1 MSLNR
6 VKRLIPLPAHSPFQA
21 DFPTTVGLLAAE
33 EGGGLELEGEKEKK
47 GKIFHID
54 TNALHVP
61 RDGAEVMSPL
71 KNGMS
76 KGPHP
81 LPFDTDLES
90 IPQTRTQYPTPMVS
104 SLQLPK
110 SQGSP
115 HCFPQLPG
123 SHPRG
128 PTRYL
133 KKGDFCW
140 IWSCFSSPGLGLSPS
155 FPSCFWNPVCPPS
168 SLPAGLLAPV
178 EDWECFRAILDHT
191 YSKHVKSEPNLHP
204 VLMSEAPV
212 SVSSNPWFSPG
223 AHHSILFSSHCH
235 QLLHLN
241 FQTFL
246 PTTSSITSLPPWFS
260 LHPSFSYSIHLPS
273 LSQLYAM
280 PFFPPKVLF

>member
-1 MSLNR
+1 M
-6 VKRLIPLPAHSPFQA
+6 
-21 DFPTTVGLLAAE
+21 
-33 EGGGLELEGEKEKK
+33 EGEKEKK

-81 LPFDTDLES
+81 LPFDTDLEP
-90 IPQTRTQYPTPMVS
+90 IPQPRTQYPTLMES

-140 IWSCFSSPGLGLSPS
+140 SRFSSPGLGLSPS
-155 FPSCFWNPVCPPS
+155 FPSCLWNPVCPPS
-168 SLPAGLLAPV
+168 FLPIGLLAPV

-212 SVSSNPWFSPG
+212 SVSSSP
-223 AHHSILFSSHCH
+223 
-235 QLLHLN
+235 
-241 FQTFL
+241 
-246 PTTSSITSLPPWFS
+246 
-260 LHPSFSYSIHLPS
+260 
-273 LSQLYAM
+273 
-280 PFFPPKVLF
+280 